1 MLLYLVRMKK
11 MKKLIDRELF
21 LQRMQDKVFRR
32 AFFEPRFYEYCN
44 YYFREYFSFPTPP
57 CLRAIYTALEQ
68 GKNVFI
74 KGFRGSA
81 KTTIAQ
87 MYINNCIAYKRRR
100 NIMRYSQTIDSAE
113 ENLTYIANSLI

>member
-1 MLLYLVRMKK
+1 MRSCLFLKLIRLCLLLYFERMRR
-11 MKKLIDRELF
+11 MKKLIDRELL

-68 GKNVFI
+68 
-74 KGFRGSA
+74 
-81 KTTIAQ
+81 
-87 MYINNCIAYKRRR
+87 
-100 NIMRYSQTIDSAE
+100 
-113 ENLTYIANSLI
+113 